1 MATNRGKI
9 QNVGQMADMLLCSAV
24 QIKLLIRRGDL
35 VVVNDNGEKHVSVP
49 SAIDYV
55 QRKIDY
61 WQGIKE
67 VLSNASSLEKGGR
80 KNRVSNVG
88 NNGDGHISGAKQ
100 GKTRRGRPRGSAN
113 RKAGAAGKKTR
124 TKKEGRK

>member
-1 MATNRGKI
+1 MATNRGKV
-9 QNVGQMADMLLCSAV
+9 QNATEMADMLLCSRV

-35 VVVNDNGEKHVSVP
+35 VVVNDNGERHVSVR

-67 VLSNASSLEKGGR
+67 VLSNASSLAKTRR

-88 NNGDGHISGAKQ
+88 NNGDGHIGGAEQ

-113 RKAGAAGKKTR
+113 RKAGATGEKAR
-124 TKKEGRK
+124 TKKEGQK